1 MRVALCILIA
11 ALAPACAVAATSE
24 RDKAWDAL
32 VAAAKAHGGVE
43 TKLDQSA
50 SYVFQ
55 RPDGSF
61 VTFTQMLSRGKRA
74 ACLVAKKQDATVCID
89 WDSGKTTYG
98 DRKDAASPW
107 VIHAARPADEDT
119 EKPGLLASMLS
130 TFSNILGAGPRF
142 SCCDRWGNLRFS
154 NPR

>member
-1 MRVALCILIA
+1 MRVALCVLVA
-11 ALAPACAVAATSE
+11 ALTPACAVAAMSE

-32 VAAAKAHGGVE
+32 IAAAKAHGGVV
-43 TKLDQSA
+43 TKLDQS
-50 SYVFQ
+50 SNYVFQ

-61 VTFTQMLSRGKRA
+61 VTFTQMLNGGKRA

-119 EKPGLLASMLS
+119 ETPGLLASLLS
-130 TFSNILGAGPRF
+130 GFGNILVNGPNF
-142 SCCDRWGNLRFS
+142 YCCDRWGNLRFS
-154 NPR
+154 AHK